1 MGRGILYLDSSA
13 LVKMVVPEAESS
25 ALLRSLQSW
34 TVRVTS
40 ELARVEVVRAVRRAA
55 KDDAVEVV
63 ERRAEA
69 VLAGLHLLQMDD
81 EILERAGRLEPRT
94 LRAGDAIHLAS
105 ALSLGADLGAMAI
118 YDAALARAAQASGVE
133 VVAPG

>member
-1 MGRGILYLDSSA
+1 MLYLDSSA

-40 ELARVEVVRAVRRAA
+40 ELARVEVVRAVRRAT
-55 KDDAVEVV
+55 KDGAV

-81 EILERAGRLEPRT
+81 EVLERAGRLEPRT

-105 ALSLGADLGAMAI
+105 ALSLGAELGAMAI
-118 YDAALARAAQASGVE
+118 YDAALARAAQALGVE
-133 VVAPG
+133 VLAPG